1 MVLEPDKLGVE
12 NHSIHNILVEI
23 HKSVQRIINKE
34 TYILIKKNKKTKN
47 KETYI
52 LARS

>member
-23 HKSVQRIINKE
+23 QNQKCTKDYKQRDL
-34 TYILIKKNKKTKN
+34 Y
-47 KETYI
+47 
-52 LARS
+52 SD